1 MINRVTLIGRLGK
14 DPEIR
19 NLEGG
24 STVARFSL
32 ATSESYMDKQ
42 TNNWIEQTEWH
53 NIVLWRDLA
62 KRAEQSLRKGYLI
75 FLEGKITYRQWK
87 DQDGKDRY
95 STEIVANSFRVINK
109 SEQHSDSNAAETQ
122 PAHAPAFQ
130 PSMPQPQDNGDGDD
144 LPF

>member
-95 STEIVANSFRVINK
+95 TTEIVANSFRVINK
-109 SEQHSDSNAAETQ
+109 SEQHSDSNTAEMQSTHT
-122 PAHAPAFQ
+122 PAYQ
-130 PSMPQPQDNGDGDD
+130 PSVPQDSGDGDD

>member
-32 ATSESYMDKQ
+32 ATSESYMDKAS
-42 TNNWIEQTEWH
+42 NNWTEQTEWH

-95 STEIVANSFRVINK
+95 TTEIVANSFRIINK
-109 SEQHSDSNAAETQ
+109 SEQHNDNHTAETQ
-122 PAHAPAFQ
+122 ATHTPAFQ
-130 PSMPQPQDNGDGDD
+130 PSVPQDNGGDDD